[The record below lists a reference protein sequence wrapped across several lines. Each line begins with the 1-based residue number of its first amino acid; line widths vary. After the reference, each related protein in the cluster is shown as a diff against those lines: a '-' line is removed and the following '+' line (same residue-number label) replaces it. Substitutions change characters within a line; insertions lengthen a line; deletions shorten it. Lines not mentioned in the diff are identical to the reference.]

1 MFKITR
7 FNLKSKTGKKIYKGF
22 AIHIY
27 RLKFEMIS
35 YGKKR
40 VYRIEWNDWN
50 E

>member
-1 MFKITR
+1 VFKISR
-7 FNLKSKTGKKIYKGF
+7 YKLKSKTNKKIYKGF

-40 VYRIEWNDWN
+40 LYRAEWNDWS